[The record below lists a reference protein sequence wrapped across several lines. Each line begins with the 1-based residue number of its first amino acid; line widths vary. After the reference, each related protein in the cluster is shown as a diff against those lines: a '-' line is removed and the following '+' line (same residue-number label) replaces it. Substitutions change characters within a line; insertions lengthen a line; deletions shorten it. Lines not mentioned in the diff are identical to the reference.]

1 MSRQESQ
8 TSSAAA
14 SSSARE
20 AKGTAAQGR
29 PPERETLPPRGPK
42 GPTGPPPRRQD
53 ETPMK
58 VAPATLSPSR
68 DSTPGHLSDRMA
80 FEYEFRMRIEAPR
93 PTVFER
99 LLRIEHLSRWF
110 CGWSRI
116 EPKVGGSFKFGGETC
131 IIPPEGRSWD
141 TTIDEG
147 EVLRRFAFRW
157 TIRSSESRVSY
168 ELEDGPNGMA
178 SLAVRH
184 RGVPIRETTCGT
196 VQDAWRMCLGN
207 LKSVAEGRGDSV
219 RPDHAPVTS
228 PDLRLSVL
236 IEAAPAK
243 VFEAFSRP
251 AESLPKRPG
260 SNRALAARFRWAPEV
275 GPIASSNGSPDAGL
289 DSSGPARRGGFSIS
303 TSRRR
308 RAARPCT

>member
-1 MSRQESQ
+1 
-8 TSSAAA
+8 
-14 SSSARE
+14 
-20 AKGTAAQGR
+20 
-29 PPERETLPPRGPK
+29 
-42 GPTGPPPRRQD
+42 
-53 ETPMK
+53 
-58 VAPATLSPSR
+58 
-68 DSTPGHLSDRMA
+68 
-80 FEYEFRMRIEAPR
+80 MRIQDPQA
-93 PTVFER
+93 TAYER
-99 LLRIEHLSRWF
+99 LLRIEQLSPWF
-110 CGWSRI
+110 SRWSRI

-243 VFEAFSRP
+243 VFDAFSHPTSVGHSASGAVSPQETRVDQ
-251 AESLPKRPG
+251 
-260 SNRALAARFRWAPEV
+260 RA
-275 GPIASSNGSPDAGL
+275 
-289 DSSGPARRGGFSIS
+289 GG
-303 TSRRR
+303 T
-308 RAARPCT
+308 T

>member
-1 MSRQESQ
+1 
-8 TSSAAA
+8 
-14 SSSARE
+14 
-20 AKGTAAQGR
+20 
-29 PPERETLPPRGPK
+29 
-42 GPTGPPPRRQD
+42 
-53 ETPMK
+53 
-58 VAPATLSPSR
+58 
-68 DSTPGHLSDRMA
+68 MA

-157 TIRSSESRVSY
+157 TIGSSESRVSY
-168 ELEDGPNGMA
+168 ELEDGPDGMA

-184 RGVPIRETTCGT
+184 RGIPIRETTCGT

-243 VFEAFSRP
+243 VFEAFSNPKSVGHWASGGVPTEEARVEP
-251 AESLPKRPG
+251 RAGGTISLGTRGGPDRVLEWLPGRRIGLEWSSAKGRVLHFDFEEKASGTAVYLSESGLPSGDLGIVLHERG
-260 SNRALAARFRWAPEV
+260 RWSDRLVCLKNFVES
-275 GPIASSNGSPDAGL
+275 G
-289 DSSGPARRGGFSIS
+289 SSGFVNAYEDQVRE
-303 TSRRR
+303 T
-308 RAARPCT
+308 